1 MRAAWSSRLRRLA
14 LVARSSV
21 DLVVGDAARNW
32 ARNRRTVTPAVGSMC
47 VLLVLGALSVL
58 AAVAVRNVLAAS
70 AADASVVR
78 VYLREDATDAQVR
91 SLEGRLRADRRVGSV
106 RYVSPDDALREA
118 RQRPG
123 LAQLISQ
130 AGGNPFPASL
140 DITVRRLPDAG
151 AVVTGLTGDPAIDPA
166 FPSSYDAG
174 TYQQLQGFIT
184 VAGAIALGV
193 LLVLAT
199 VAAAVTANAIRAAI
213 LARRDDVAI
222 MRLVGASGWMV
233 RGPFVV
239 EGTLTGVVA
248 GVLGAGALV
257 GLFAGAQ
264 AASARTF
271 TEVLPGVDWPTAL
284 TCAGLLPVTGMLLGS
299 VASLAG
305 LRGLRG

>member
-1 MRAAWSSRLRRLA
+1 VSATGRSRLRQA
-14 LVARSSV
+14 VLVARNAV
-21 DLVVGDAARNW
+21 ELVVGDAARNW

-47 VLLVLGALSVL
+47 VLLVLSGISVL
-58 AAVAVRNVLAAS
+58 GVVAVRNVLAVS
-70 AADASVVR
+70 AADASVIR
-78 VYLREDATDAQVR
+78 VYLREGTTDAQVQR
-91 SLEGRLRADRRVGSV
+91 LEARMKADRRVASAS
-106 RYVSPDDALREA
+106 YVSPEEALREA
-118 RQRPG
+118 KQRPG
-123 LAQLISQ
+123 LAQLVSQ

-140 DITVRRLPDAG
+140 DITVRRLTDAG
-151 AVVTGLTGDPAIDPA
+151 SVVTGLTGEPAIDTA

-174 TYQQLQGFIT
+174 AYQQLQGFIT

-193 LLVLAT
+193 LLVLGA

-233 RGPFVV
+233 RGPFVF
-239 EGTLTGVVA
+239 EGTLTGVAAGLLSA
-248 GVLGAGALV
+248 GVLV

-271 TEVLPGVDWPTAL
+271 TEVLPGVGWPIAL
-284 TCAGLLPVTGMLLGS
+284 TCAGLLPVTGMVLGS
-299 VASLAG
+299 AASLAG